1 MAQLSS
7 SYCKTVEVSRYYI
20 KTITEIILF
29 CATHDS
35 PLRGHSEDKNAITK
49 GVFLQFIVRH
59 DVTFKEKLKHIPNN
73 AKYLSADIQNE
84 ILHILSDMALA
95 LIRKEC

>member
-7 SYCKTVEVSRYYI
+7 SYCKTVEMNRYYI
-20 KTITEIILF
+20 KTIAEIILF
-29 CATHDS
+29 CATHDL

-49 GVFLQFIVRH
+49 GVFLDFIQFIAHH
-59 DVTFKEKLKHIPNN
+59 DITFKQKLKQIPNS

-84 ILHILSDMALA
+84 ILHILSDMVLA
-95 LIRKEC
+95 LI